1 MTGSKSSQAFDV
13 LLRPRFTPRVL
24 VLAELVA
31 GVKGVAVEPDV
42 DGSAVEAGVDGSAVE
57 EGVEDGDA
65 VVEAVAGVVQLGGGM
80 SSRVVVELGLG
91 GITAPCDGI
100 LGVGVDNQGQ
110 VHSPAPDGESPILG
124 GAPLGNAVSLSDES
138 APNRRVLALS
148 KDSSVGSRPDI
159 EPTTTCR
166 CHNGVDSENPRSSPR
181 QIRPRGSTTARVG
194 APGRSSRAGQL
205 FDGMP
210 PKVTKRWVPV
220 NRAEGAASF
229 GGRGGVTPA
238 VDRRSALPVAPRQQR
253 LVQSKATTGTK
264 RWVPVNRGGGT
275 PSGSGGGDPDS
286 DRLSALPDALLHHVM
301 SFLKAWEDDY
311 DEAPEDFPGFVRQL
325 FRRRDASASLDTL
338 RVRSSNVDG
347 AHGEDHAKSW
357 IRTAIKRGARVIHL
371 VGHRRVHFLMGR
383 GSSLAVLD
391 HTAFVSSQLKVL
403 KLSYALLDDNM
414 LGQLSSQCPSLEEL
428 DLMDCVIIGHEISS
442 ASLKILTM
450 FKCKI
455 NVNLSI
461 ASPNL
466 VLLRCVS
473 PITQAPSFKDMGS
486 LVTGTIILDDRAFYE
501 DDFEDFSKDELEETT
516 DEDDNDSYWKDKN
529 RYGFGLP
536 LKGYGL
542 GYKDN
547 YGFGSDIESDD
558 NTYEYS
564 EIANSC
570 GECSSDGYDHSSSKN
585 GKHNVCSEN
594 SGSNDN
600 KVLGGHNVLQSLSN
614 AISLELL
621 ADAGE
626 IKCSKDDA
634 RVHKV
639 AHLFKANGVP
649 VEKIFVRRTGSTYLW
664 GEKMMKDL
672 ARQELEFW
680 GDDEFWESVEFCGYN
695 EFCEDSEFSE
705 DDEFWGYG

>member
-1 MTGSKSSQAFDV
+1 
-13 LLRPRFTPRVL
+13 
-24 VLAELVA
+24 
-31 GVKGVAVEPDV
+31 
-42 DGSAVEAGVDGSAVE
+42 
-57 EGVEDGDA
+57 
-65 VVEAVAGVVQLGGGM
+65 
-80 SSRVVVELGLG
+80 
-91 GITAPCDGI
+91 
-100 LGVGVDNQGQ
+100 
-110 VHSPAPDGESPILG
+110 
-124 GAPLGNAVSLSDES
+124 
-138 APNRRVLALS
+138 
-148 KDSSVGSRPDI
+148 
-159 EPTTTCR
+159 
-166 CHNGVDSENPRSSPR
+166 
-181 QIRPRGSTTARVG
+181 
-194 APGRSSRAGQL
+194 
-205 FDGMP
+205 MP

-301 SFLKAWEDDY
+301 SFLKAWEVVRTCVLSRRWRHLWASAPCLDIRIGQDDY

-626 IKCSKDDA
+626 AILNRELQRCPNFNNLKTLSLGEWCMGADFHALVFLLQQSPNLEKLFLELQLTFSIRKALESGVKSKGRSFCCINLRMVKIKCSKDDA